1 MESAMMASATTE
13 GGGRAAVQE
22 QIRFNQIITNIR
34 TSSRPMT
41 CSSIVRPQE
50 AIVYPDDPGPD
61 RDLDAAPKKPRL
73 PLSDIFTTNQT

>member
-34 TSSRPMT
+34 TSS
-41 CSSIVRPQE
+41 S
-50 AIVYPDDPGPD
+50 
-61 RDLDAAPKKPRL
+61 
-73 PLSDIFTTNQT
+73 LSDNQT